1 MTDYPV
7 PKNAYLAFDGLTI
20 KQKIKDRLNQ
30 TKIFT
35 DQNYEGSNLAA
46 FNDAFGMGL
55 SLLVYYLNQS
65 SVNGQFSE
73 TTIYENINR
82 IVKELDYKPIGYQT
96 ASVLFSLSAEDL
108 NSGFYTIPRYSY
120 ISIGGIN
127 YSLNDDVSFTK
138 TTNAVL
144 EQIEGIEDD
153 KILYQGTFFEY
164 PVVSPAGNAN
174 EIVYL
179 AVDDNIKV
187 DNSNIHVY
195 VKEGDVWEKWS
206 KTQSLY
212 INDYSDKVY
221 EIRFNENK
229 VYEIKFGDDINGK
242 KLSSDNSVVIYYLVT
257 NGHDGEISSNSL
269 EGRKLVSFSTIN
281 LQSILSQTGLNYLDN
296 LKLNDLF
303 LNNKFSSSY
312 YSDPE
317 SIESIRKN
325 APGVFRSQFNVSTK
339 KSYQSFIRNN
349 FYNIIQDVVVKN
361 NTEYLDSYIKY
372 YYDLGLTKPQYESR
386 ALFNQINYSDSC
398 NFNNVYVFCVPK
410 TVQNNLS
417 YLTPSQKNIILDTIR
432 DEQVLTSETI
442 IADPVYIG
450 FDICVQET
458 SQITKEDINN
468 TELYIIRNPT
478 SRRNESS
485 IKTDV
490 EKTIVNFFDSK
501 NNILGQTVNIQQLN
515 TDLLNIDGV
524 SQLYTRNKKTNT
536 LSDGIK
542 MAYWNPVYFDIT
554 ISETT
559 SITKLQDF
567 QFPFLNNKQFI
578 NRITVK

>member
-82 IVKELDYKPIGYQT
+82 IVKELDYKPVGYQT
-96 ASVLFSLSAEDL
+96 ANVNFSMSANNIDA
-108 NSGFYTIPRYSY
+108 GFYTIPRYSY

-127 YSLNDDVSFTK
+127 YSLNDDLSFTK
-138 TTNAVL
+138 TTDGTL
-144 EQIEGIEDD
+144 EEIKGISDD
-153 KILYQGTFFEY
+153 QILYQGTFLEY
-164 PVVSPAGNAN
+164 PLVTPAGNPN
-174 EIVYL
+174 EIIYL
-179 AVDDNIKV
+179 AVDDNIKI
-187 DNSNIHVY
+187 DNFNIHVY
-195 VKEGDVWEKWS
+195 VKTNDVWEKWN

-212 INDYSDKVY
+212 VNDYSDKVY
-221 EIRFNENK
+221 EIRFNQNK
-229 VYEIKFGDDINGK
+229 IYEIKFGDDINGK
-242 KLSSDNSVVIYYLVT
+242 QLTSSDSVLIYYLTT
-257 NGHDGEISSNSL
+257 NGSDGEIGANSL
-269 EGRKLVSFSTIN
+269 QGRKMISFSTLN
-281 LQSILSQTGLNYLDN
+281 LDSILSQTGLNYISQQQFN
-296 LKLNDLF
+296 NLF
-303 LNNKFSSSY
+303 LNNRFASSY
-312 YSDPE
+312 YSEPE

-339 KSYQSFIRNN
+339 KSYQTFIRNN
-349 FYNIIQDVVVKN
+349 FYNIVQDVVVKN
-361 NTEYLDSYIKY
+361 NKEYLDSYIKY

-386 ALFNQINYSDSC
+386 ALFNQVNYADSC

-417 YLTPSQKNIILDTIR
+417 YLTPSQKSLILDTIR

-442 IADPVYIG
+442 ISDPVYIA
-450 FDICVQET
+450 FDICVQSSSDI
-458 SQITKEDINN
+458 SQQDIAD
-468 TELYIIRNPT
+468 TELYIIRNST
-478 SRRNESS
+478 SRRNETS

-490 EKTIVNFFDSK
+490 EKVITDFFDVK
-501 NNILGQTVNIQQLN
+501 NNILGQSLNLQQLN
-515 TDLLNIDGV
+515 TNILDIDGV
-524 SQLYTRNKKTNT
+524 SQVYTRNKKTDT
-536 LSDGIK
+536 LSDRVK
-542 MAYWNPVYFDIT
+542 MVFWNPVYFDIT

-559 SITKLQDF
+559 SVVKLEDF
-567 QFPFLNNKQFI
+567 QFPFLNNKSFVD
-578 NRITVK
+578 RITVK